1 MQPAWNC
8 FRDGLPAPWVLLN
21 GGTEPGSPTTVI
33 NSPGSAA
40 SELPLP
46 LERVRPFL
54 DLSAPRGLHPSD
66 IPPVVIQ
73 TPLMAW
79 DRVRASHVPWFAATH
94 PQRIAPAPFR
104 TEIARAAE
112 FLGYASAMTAPTLD
126 GWLDN
131 AEGERAALRERLSS
145 AHDAPVLERALLARL
160 LIALGFHSEGQE
172 LALPPG
178 SPVAT
183 PDEAYAFS
191 TWTYAE
197 QILTSSRKDVVLD
210 PHYRWLHE
218 RLGAAPEFARIRL
231 VNCFNGAVIAAR
243 RRDVTSVAFWR
254 TEGEAA
260 LATFVGL
267 AEIDEF
273 TAALMT
279 SRFYRAMSFLPY
291 LTGDRP
297 QLESDMEQWLGIA
310 RELRGCDDRTRLLA
324 ADNLFPAVE
333 TAVRTETYLGN
344 HARAIALAEELAH
357 EIDPLEPKTWI
368 TLAELRFRSHDIAGA
383 LEAYL
388 RAASL
393 TIPFGRL
400 AWFNAG
406 QCYER
411 LDQPDEAISCYLN
424 SLALWPTGVTPLRRI
439 HALASGARPVKESPR
454 LLDWVARQPAWPSIQ
469 RSG

>member
-8 FRDGLPAPWVLLN
+8 FRNGLSAPWPLLN
-21 GGTEPGSPTTVI
+21 SAAESGSPTALV
-33 NSPGSAA
+33 NSPGAA
-40 SELPLP
+40 DELPLP
-46 LERVRPFL
+46 FERLRPFL
-54 DLSAPRGLHPSD
+54 DLSAPRGLDPSD

-79 DRVRASHVPWFAATH
+79 DGVRAGHVPWFAATH

-112 FLGYASAMTAPTLD
+112 FVGCASAMTAATLD
-126 GWLDN
+126 RWLEN
-131 AEGERAALRERLSS
+131 AAGARAEVAERLSR
-145 AHDAPVLERALLARL
+145 ADDASVLERALLARL
-160 LIALGFHSEGQE
+160 LIALGFHREGQG

-178 SPVAT
+178 SPIDT
-183 PDEAYAFS
+183 PADAYAFS

-197 QILTSSRKDVVLD
+197 QILTSSRKDAVLD
-210 PHYRWLHE
+210 PHYRRLHE
-218 RLGAAPEFARIRL
+218 LLGRQPEFARIRL

-243 RRDVTSVAFWR
+243 RRDVSSVAFWR
-254 TEGEAA
+254 SEGEAA

-297 QLESDMEQWLGIA
+297 QLKADMDQWLGIA
-310 RELRGCDDRTRLLA
+310 RELRGCDDRTRVLA

-344 HARAIALAEELAH
+344 HARAMTLAEELAH

-368 TLAELRFRSHDIAGA
+368 TLAELRFRGHDIAGA

-388 RAASL
+388 RAANL

-411 LDQPDEAISCYLN
+411 LDQPEEAISCYLH

-439 HALASGARPVKESPR
+439 HALASGTRPVKESPR

-469 RSG
+469 RPA